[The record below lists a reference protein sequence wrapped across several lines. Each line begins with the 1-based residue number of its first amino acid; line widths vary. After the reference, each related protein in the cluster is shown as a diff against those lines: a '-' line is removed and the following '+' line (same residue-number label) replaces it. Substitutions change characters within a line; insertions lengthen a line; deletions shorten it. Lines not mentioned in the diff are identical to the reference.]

1 MGGDPIKQV
10 SQSLCADLAFDLSDG
25 ELHIL
30 AYVAVEYDGGAV
42 LSVAVPGLCT
52 LTLLT

>member
-1 MGGDPIKQV
+1 MGGYPVKQV
-10 SQSLCADLAFDLSDG
+10 AQSLRANLAFHISDG
-25 ELHIL
+25 GLHIL

-42 LSVAVPGLCT
+42 LTVAFPRLCT